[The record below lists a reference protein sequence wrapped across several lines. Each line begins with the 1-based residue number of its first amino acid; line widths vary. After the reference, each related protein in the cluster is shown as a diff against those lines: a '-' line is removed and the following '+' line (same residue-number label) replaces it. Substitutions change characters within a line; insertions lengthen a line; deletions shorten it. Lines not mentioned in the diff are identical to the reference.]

1 MERDILKLIY
11 DYSRNSRFVDVRFI
25 DKLIELVV
33 RNRSLDSY
41 VKRVAFTN
49 ALRKDNYSIVC
60 AAYDVYGSSV
70 VVDTESF
77 ATILNRDD
85 RFDCLF
91 NDIEVFFYRNYKIA
105 QIILH
110 ELEHASQFKKS
121 DNENDKSVEAEIIR
135 ACLCL
140 NTTLRS
146 SKMQELLR
154 SNDEFNKF
162 FELVLKS
169 HKATYREYY
178 KLCPIE
184 RLAEIYSHRTL
195 LDSIELIKDITPRLY
210 DFYLTSLAESML
222 LGYEEA
228 WKEGSCPT
236 QVYLKAIKLE
246 DSWNELDFSDE
257 SQTGALNKRLLL
269 GLPVSQSEYDSV
281 NEIVLS
287 SDKHN
292 V

>member
-1 MERDILKLIY
+1 MERDILKLVY
-11 DYSRNSRFVDVRFI
+11 DYSRNSRFVDARFI

-49 ALRKDNYSIVC
+49 AFKKDDGGLVC
-60 AAYDVYGSSV
+60 AAYDVCESSV

-85 RFDCLF
+85 RYDCLF
-91 NDIEVFFYRNYKIA
+91 NNIEVFFYRNYKIA

-110 ELEHASQFKKS
+110 ELEHALQFKKS
-121 DNENDKSVEAEIIR
+121 DDESDKSVEAEIIR

-146 SKMQELLR
+146 SKMQELLG
-154 SNDEFNKF
+154 SNEEFNKF

-178 KLCPIE
+178 ELCPTE

-195 LDSIELIKDITPRLY
+195 LGSLELIKDITPRLY

-281 NEIVLS
+281 NNIVLS
-287 SDKHN
+287 SDKYN

>member
-49 ALRKDNYSIVC
+49 TLRKDNDSIVC

-178 KLCPIE
+178 ELCPIE

-195 LDSIELIKDITPRLY
+195 LGSLELIKDITPRLY